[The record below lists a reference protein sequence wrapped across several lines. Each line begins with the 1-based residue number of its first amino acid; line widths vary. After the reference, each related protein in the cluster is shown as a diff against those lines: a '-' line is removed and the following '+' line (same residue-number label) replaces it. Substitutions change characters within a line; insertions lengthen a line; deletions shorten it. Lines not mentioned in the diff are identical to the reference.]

1 MHQLCVCAVNSIVS
15 PFVLHDMALEAAH
28 YLSPDNHYGTNG
40 GMVMQH
46 LRTTLTPLVHK
57 CQQMWVHLN
66 VDLVIVNKVK
76 YVILRGNYSFGGV
89 GGGGSA
95 KFKKVFFL
103 QNIYLYATLGR
114 KLLWSMFTKFATKI
128 LGQSRCT
135 RRVCGKFEI

>member
-1 MHQLCVCAVNSIVS
+1 MVFKSDNGDNLVINIKNNRTCLCRNFVSMIGFVILWTCIEMKSIVCVTGTQYMHQLCVCAVNSIVS

-76 YVILRGNYSFGGV
+76 YVIWEATIRWEGGGV
-89 GGGGSA
+89 
-95 KFKKVFFL
+95 
-103 QNIYLYATLGR
+103 
-114 KLLWSMFTKFATKI
+114 
-128 LGQSRCT
+128 C
-135 RRVCGKFEI
+135 

>member
-57 CQQMWVHLN
+57 CQQMWVHFN

-76 YVILRGNYSFGGV
+76 YVIWEATILWEGGV
-89 GGGGSA
+89 
-95 KFKKVFFL
+95 
-103 QNIYLYATLGR
+103 
-114 KLLWSMFTKFATKI
+114 
-128 LGQSRCT
+128 C
-135 RRVCGKFEI
+135 